1 MIVMTYN
8 IRSGRNMA
16 GDLNIA
22 HAAQTISDLA
32 PDIVGLNEVRSHS
45 ADVGPVNQ
53 AELLGELLS
62 MHWRFGKSIPFMGGA
77 YGNAFL
83 SRYPILEDEVVH
95 IPDPPRELCDHYV
108 EHRSV
113 LRAVVAA
120 PFGPLTVLC
129 SHFGLCKAER
139 EAAVATVL
147 PLVEA
152 ARGPVVLMGDFNAQP
167 DEDCIAR
174 LREKLTDCFDGAM
187 IPHTFPANSPEIKI
201 DYIMGAGG
209 VRFAFPR
216 AVPSLNSDHL
226 PLLSRLEA

>member
-8 IRSGRNMA
+8 IRSGRDMA

-22 HAAQTISDLA
+22 HAAQTIGDVS
-32 PDIVGLNEVRSHS
+32 PDVVCLNEVRSHS

-53 AELLGELLS
+53 AEQLGELLS
-62 MHWRFGKSIPFMGGA
+62 MHWRFGKSIPFLGGA
-77 YGNAFL
+77 YGNALL
-83 SRYPILEDEVVH
+83 SRYPILSDEVVH
-95 IPDPPRELCDHYV
+95 IPDPPAELCDHYV

-113 LRAVVAA
+113 LKAVLDTGSA
-120 PFGPLTVLC
+120 PLTVLC

-139 EAAVATVL
+139 DAAVSTVL

-152 ARGPVVLMGDFNAQP
+152 AQGPVILMGDFNAQP
-167 DEDCIAR
+167 DEECILR
-174 LREKLTDCFDGAM
+174 LREKLTDCFGGAM
-187 IPHTFPANSPEIKI
+187 EPHSFPASGPEIKI

-209 VRFAFPR
+209 VRFTFPR

-226 PLLSRLEA
+226 PLVAHAAC